1 MGRLEEDIVDLYA
14 KILELRR
21 KTLSQLR
28 EASRR
33 IPDLQALIVEHGN
46 TRFFK
51 VKNLI
56 LNSRVCIN
64 VHLNN
69 RVYKNV

>member
-21 KTLSQLR
+21 QTLAQLR
-28 EASRR
+28 EASRK
-33 IPDLQALIVEHGN
+33 IPDLQALIDEHGN

-51 VKNLI
+51 VKNLY
-56 LNSRVCIN
+56 LNSRVCMN
-64 VHLNN
+64 V
-69 RVYKNV
+69 